1 MTNILYAGSDL
12 GQVQDI
18 KEGTNCGLLPFPM
31 PRTGASA
38 RLIYDLNG
46 TSQDISITTKYV
58 STPAGIGSLLLLMD
72 NLTNG
77 EQTAKELTLPY
88 GRTKPVVVVEGKTRG
103 VVISNWEWFTNAT
116 EGANDTGSNCIINL
130 RIDFAYGTVEDL

>member
-1 MTNILYAGSDL
+1 MATNITYAGSDL

-46 TSQDISITTKYV
+46 TSQDISLTTKYV
-58 STPAGIGSLLLLMD
+58 STPSGIGSVLLFLDTLC
-72 NLTNG
+72 NG
-77 EQTAKELTLPY
+77 RQTAKSLELPY
-88 GRTKPVVVVEGKTRG
+88 SRTKS
-103 VVISNWEWFTNAT
+103 VVITNWEWFSNST
-116 EGANDTGSNCIINL
+116 EGVNDTGSNCIINI
-130 RIDFAYGTVEDL
+130 RIDFAYGDIEDL